1 LIQESIPYDSFLYD
15 SGIAEV
21 VLGIILW
28 ALVSV
33 HPIAAA
39 IFSEVLLI
47 EEQSLFFTTISLGN
61 FSNFPM
67 ISPWIP
73 FCILYILVSL
83 LLYLLSI
90 VIVGR
95 KEK

>member
-1 LIQESIPYDSFLYD
+1 M
-15 SGIAEV
+15 
-21 VLGIILW
+21 
-28 ALVSV
+28 VSV

-39 IFSEVLLI
+39 VVSEILLI
-47 EEQSLFFTTISLGN
+47 DEQSLFFTTTSLGN
-61 FSNFPM
+61 FSNFPV